1 LWLAVVQAEL
11 QVKSRGGISFR
22 KTRRRAAVRIAL
34 RAAASMSFVPELEE
48 SFADLTGNV
57 VPFFRIWNLTTTI
70 HFFLS
75 PLIRVPGTVRET

>member
-1 LWLAVVQAEL
+1 
-11 QVKSRGGISFR
+11 
-22 KTRRRAAVRIAL
+22 
-34 RAAASMSFVPELEE
+34 MSFVPELEE

-57 VPFFRIWNLTTTI
+57 VPFFCIWNLTTTT